1 MLQPAMGGNP
11 DFQYLDVVTNQDHS
25 NYNSLQAQFQQHMWR
40 HFQLLAS
47 YTWAHGLDNGSGVG
61 LPNPYYTVYN
71 PDWDYGNS
79 DYDVRHSF
87 SAALTYELPGTRGGN
102 GLVRYASRGWA
113 IDSLVRANSAQ
124 PVNIVTGN
132 YAFGL
137 VWNNDAVNQRPNVVP
152 NTPLYISGG
161 GCTDANSGSS
171 CPGGRR
177 FNPAHFSAPTDLF
190 AQGNLGRNQLRGFDA
205 VQEDIALRRSFPIH
219 DTVAIEFRAEA
230 FNVLNHPMFGDVG
243 TQSDG
248 RNLISNDFFGISAHS
263 LADSLGSGGADGGLS
278 SLYQIG
284 SPRSMQFALKVKF

>member
-1 MLQPAMGGNP
+1 MNFRGRAAATDWFATPAMAGRSTAW
-11 DFQYLDVVTNQDHS
+11 L
-25 NYNSLQAQFQQHMWR
+25 
-40 HFQLLAS
+40 
-47 YTWAHGLDNGSGVG
+47 
-61 LPNPYYTVYN
+61 
-71 PDWDYGNS
+71 
-79 DYDVRHSF
+79 
-87 SAALTYELPGTRGGN
+87 
-102 GLVRYASRGWA
+102 
-113 IDSLVRANSAQ
+113 RANSAQ

-161 GCTDANSGSS
+161 GCTAANSGSS

-219 DTVAIEFRAEA
+219 DTVSIEFRAEA

-248 RNLISNDFFGISAHS
+248 RNLINNDFFGISAHS
-263 LADSLGSGGADGGLS
+263 LADSLGSGGADGGSEQSLPDRLAAFDAIRFESEVLS
-278 SLYQIG
+278 
-284 SPRSMQFALKVKF
+284 